1 MTNNPNTQ
9 AQENVMTSEIRYRR
23 LFESARD
30 GILILDAV
38 TRRITDV
45 NPFMMELLGYSR
57 DEFLGKELWEIGLFE
72 DKETSINAFR
82 ELQEKGYIRYEDLP
96 LQTKEGKHW
105 EVEFVSNVYS
115 EECHQVIQCNIR
127 DITERKQT
135 QEALREAHRRLSFH
149 VENTPLVVI
158 EWDSDF
164 RVSRWS
170 PSAEKI
176 FGWKAEEVVGKRIS
190 DWQFV
195 FADDMNAIK
204 EAMLRQRQ
212 GSEQHGVSRNRNYAK
227 NGSVLHCEWYNSVL
241 YDESSNLQSVL
252 SLVLDVTARKL
263 AEEERAKLL
272 LREKQA
278 RSEAEEVNRSKD
290 DFLATISHEL
300 RTPLTSILGWARLLE
315 SGEIE
320 DSKRAQGFE
329 TIIRNAK
336 SQAQLIDDLL
346 DVSRIIAGK
355 IRLDAQPVELASIVE
370 AAVQGMRPAA
380 EAKAIQ
386 IKLILYPHPAQIS
399 GDPDRLRQ
407 VIWNLLSNAIK
418 FTPKGGRVEVRLECA
433 DSYAEITVSDTG
445 QGIRPEFLPHVF
457 DRFRQAN
464 GSSTRQHGGLGLGL
478 AIVRYLVELHG
489 GKIQAESQGDGQ
501 GSIFRVKLPMMST
514 RGLQEA
520 SASDAIER
528 RRAIAG
534 YDELLECL
542 PTLNGLQVLIVDDE
556 GDARDVVTMT
566 LERGG
571 VDTRAASSVQEAVEL
586 LETWRPDVLVADI
599 GMPGEDGYALIRRVR
614 SLPAER
620 GGRTPAMARPTPGQK
635 IEYGYSH
642 QVTSFT

>member
-1 MTNNPNTQ
+1 
-9 AQENVMTSEIRYRR
+9 
-23 LFESARD
+23 
-30 GILILDAV
+30 
-38 TRRITDV
+38 
-45 NPFMMELLGYSR
+45 
-57 DEFLGKELWEIGLFE
+57 
-72 DKETSINAFR
+72 
-82 ELQEKGYIRYEDLP
+82 
-96 LQTKEGKHW
+96 
-105 EVEFVSNVYS
+105 
-115 EECHQVIQCNIR
+115 
-127 DITERKQT
+127 
-135 QEALREAHRRLSFH
+135 
-149 VENTPLVVI
+149 
-158 EWDSDF
+158 
-164 RVSRWS
+164 
-170 PSAEKI
+170 
-176 FGWKAEEVVGKRIS
+176 
-190 DWQFV
+190 
-195 FADDMNAIK
+195 
-204 EAMLRQRQ
+204 
-212 GSEQHGVSRNRNYAK
+212 
-227 NGSVLHCEWYNSVL
+227 
-241 YDESSNLQSVL
+241 
-252 SLVLDVTARKL
+252 
-263 AEEERAKLL
+263 
-272 LREKQA
+272 
-278 RSEAEEVNRSKD
+278 
-290 DFLATISHEL
+290 
-300 RTPLTSILGWARLLE
+300 
-315 SGEIE
+315 
-320 DSKRAQGFE
+320 
-329 TIIRNAK
+329 
-336 SQAQLIDDLL
+336 
-346 DVSRIIAGK
+346 
-355 IRLDAQPVELASIVE
+355 
-370 AAVQGMRPAA
+370 
-380 EAKAIQ
+380 
-386 IKLILYPHPAQIS
+386 
-399 GDPDRLRQ
+399 

-620 GGRTPAMARPTPGQK
+620 GGRTPAMALTAYARTEDRVR
-635 IEYGYSH
+635 ILSSGYQLH
-642 QVTSFT
+642 VTKPVEPVELMAAVASLAGRVSTG